1 MPIEEAFV
9 ELKIELV
16 DEKRE
21 EVWTLVKNN
30 RDWRPSNTSVMV

>member
-1 MPIEEAFV
+1 MGDFHKKTFNMPIEEAFV

-21 EVWTLVKNN
+21 GVRTLVKNN
-30 RDWRPSNTSVMV
+30 RD